1 MGLVITTHTD
11 SLTVNLNGLSKDRKK
26 ARIKYSDIRSLVTD
40 TDDMTVELVFSSGE
54 IYSFPYVAVANIDGV
69 QPTSQEHLFELME
82 IKLFA

>member
-1 MGLVITTHTD
+1 
-11 SLTVNLNGLSKDRKK
+11 
-26 ARIKYSDIRSLVTD
+26 
-40 TDDMTVELVFSSGE
+40 MTVELVFSSGE